1 MARGT
6 TFKVKVRITGV
17 REMQRAFRQLG
28 KDANRELR
36 KQTLALSK
44 ELALKIRAAAESS
57 SGQSRIVAK
66 TVKGTSDRVPSISA
80 GGMTRVGRN
89 KVPAHK
95 VLFGANFGA
104 TYLKQFRPHTGA
116 GEDDYWFYRTIE
128 HNEREIDDAWNRVVD
143 EVAKEFGN
151 G

>member
-128 HNEREIDDAWNRVVD
+128 HSEREIDDAWNRVVD

>member
-116 GEDDYWFYRTIE
+116 GESDYWFYRTIE
-128 HNEREIDDAWNRVVD
+128 HSEREIDDAWNRVVD

>member
-6 TFKVKVRITGV
+6 TFKVKVRISGV

-28 KDANRELR
+28 KDANKELR

-44 ELALKIRAAAESS
+44 ELALKIRAAAEGS

-116 GEDDYWFYRTIE
+116 GEQDYWFYRTIE
-128 HNEREIDDAWNRVVD
+128 QNERAIDDAWNRVVD